1 MRNTNL
7 LFAFMLT
14 AMAAHA
20 SEPTAVPP
28 KAIKVA
34 REFMVLLYNDKA
46 ESVVIDPV
54 KVDGTFVEVQARS
67 PGKVCSIKLQPHAT
81 ANADGCVVSMHA
93 CQKAE
98 GK

>member
-1 MRNTNL
+1 MRNATL
-7 LFAFMLT
+7 LFAFVLT

-20 SEPTAVPP
+20 GEPTSLPP

-34 REFMVLLYNDKA
+34 REFMVLLYNDKP

-54 KVDGTFVEVQARS
+54 KVDGAFVEVQARS

-81 ANADGCVVSMHA
+81 ANADGWVVAMHA